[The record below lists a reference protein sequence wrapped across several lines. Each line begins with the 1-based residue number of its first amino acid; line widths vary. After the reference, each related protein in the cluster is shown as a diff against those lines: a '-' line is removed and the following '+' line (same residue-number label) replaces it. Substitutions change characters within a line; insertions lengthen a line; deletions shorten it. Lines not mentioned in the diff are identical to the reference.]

1 MAQTIVMT
9 GASGFVGKA
18 VSRLLLSQGAEVI
31 GLVRRSRSA
40 LDGVKELPLRGDDFG
55 NLDNDWAPTLTC
67 DVVVHLAARV
77 HVMGETSPEALP
89 AYRAMNVEGTLRVAR
104 AALRAGARR
113 VVFVSSVKAVGERS
127 VGAPLSERDPPAPL
141 DAYGVSKLEAEKALL
156 AFGREAGMVIVII
169 RPPLVYG
176 PGVRANFLNLMRAID
191 KGVPLPLG
199 AIEAQ
204 RSLVYVDNLAD
215 AIVRCMNAPA
225 AAGQTFHVADGRDVA
240 VKELAAM
247 LAQYLGAPRRLLPV
261 PAGWLRFAGRMTGR
275 TAVIDRL
282 VGELRLD
289 SSHIRE
295 AIGWQPPYAI
305 EQGLQKTAAWY
316 RSTH

>member
-1 MAQTIVMT
+1 MAKTTIMT

-18 VSRLLLSQGAEVI
+18 LSRRLIAQGDVVV
-31 GLVRRSRSA
+31 GLVRRPGSA
-40 LDGVKELPLRGDDFG
+40 LDGVRELPLSGDSFDG
-55 NLDNDWAPTLTC
+55 LDNDWPPTLAC

-89 AYRAMNVEGTLRVAR
+89 AYRTMNVDGTLRVAR

-113 VVFVSSVKAVGERS
+113 FVFVSSVKAVGERS
-127 VGAPLSERDPPAPL
+127 VGAPVSERDTPAPQ
-141 DAYGVSKLEAEKALL
+141 DAYGLSKLEAERALF
-156 AFGREAGMVIVII
+156 AFGRETGMEIVVV

-191 KGVPLPLG
+191 KGFPLPVG
-199 AIEAQ
+199 AIAAR
-204 RSLVYVDNLAD
+204 RSLVYVENLTD
-215 AIVRCMNAPA
+215 AIAHCTGAPA
-225 AAGQTFHVADGRDVA
+225 AAGQVFHVADERDVA

-247 LAQYLGAPRRLLPV
+247 LAEYLDAPRRLLPV
-261 PAGWLRFAGRMTGR
+261 PATLLRLAGRVTGR
-275 TAVIDRL
+275 TAVIERL

-289 SSHIRE
+289 CSHIRE
-295 AIGWQPPYAI
+295 TIGWRPPYTI
-305 EQGLQKTAAWY
+305 EHGLRETAAWY